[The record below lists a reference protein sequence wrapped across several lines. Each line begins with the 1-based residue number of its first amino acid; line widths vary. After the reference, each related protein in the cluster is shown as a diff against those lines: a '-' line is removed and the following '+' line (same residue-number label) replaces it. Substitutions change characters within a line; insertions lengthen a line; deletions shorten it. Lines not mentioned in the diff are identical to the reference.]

1 MLILRERSLVNKEN
15 ACKKWHNT
23 EEDTLIG
30 YIFIRRSHSVETM
43 NKYILLL
50 VRWLVGLLFIFS
62 GLVKANDPLGLSYKM
77 QEFFEVWG
85 WHGLAPYTLGLS
97 ILMIAFEIVA
107 GVAVILGWQMRL
119 FAWLLLLLILFFTFL
134 TGYAV
139 FSGKIKTCGCFGDC
153 IPLTALQSFYK
164 DLFLLAAIL
173 FLFYHRK
180 QIQPTLNTRVSV
192 VLLILAT
199 VLSFDAQW
207 YVLKHLPFV
216 DCLPYKKDSRI
227 LEQMKAPPGS
237 IPDSTVISFV
247 YKKAGQQVEFTADQ
261 FPDDFDDS
269 VYQFVSRY
277 DKVVRPGN
285 ASPPI
290 KDFMM
295 QPETGVDTT
304 QAWLSVPGKKWLLVT
319 SGLSDTATAWRAPL
333 QGIYQSARQS
343 QTPFVV
349 LTSQQASTAAWMQA
363 SGMGDALL
371 LKCDY
376 VAIKTAARTNPTLY
390 LLDGDRILQKWGYAD
405 FNKVKP

>member
-1 MLILRERSLVNKEN
+1 MIEKSGDSPSPDFFAVLVLAPNP
-15 ACKKWHNT
+15 
-23 EEDTLIG
+23 L
-30 YIFIRRSHSVETM
+30 IFIDLTMVSYPM
-43 NKYILLL
+43 NKYLLL
-50 VRWLVGLLFIFS
+50 VVRWLVGLLFIFS
-62 GLVKANDPLGLSYKM
+62 GLVKANDPLGLSYKT

-85 WHGLAPYTLGLS
+85 WHGLTSYTLGLS

-119 FAWLLLLLILFFTFL
+119 FAWLLLGLILFFTFL

-153 IPLTALQSFYK
+153 IPLTALQSFWK

-173 FLFYHRK
+173 YLFYHRK
-180 QIQPTLNTRVSV
+180 QIQPSLPTRVSV
-192 VLLILAT
+192 ILLILTT

-216 DCLPYKKDSRI
+216 DCLPYKENSRI

-247 YKKAGQQVEFTADQ
+247 YQKAGQRVEFTADQ
-261 FPDDFDDS
+261 FPADFDDS
-269 VYQFVSRY
+269 LYQFVSRY
-277 DKVVRPGN
+277 DKVVRQGN

-295 QPETGVDTT
+295 QTESGTDTT
-304 QAWLSVPGKKWLLVT
+304 QAWLSTPGKKWMLIT
-319 SGLSDTATAWRAPL
+319 SGLTDTATAWKAAL
-333 QGIYQSARQS
+333 HGIYQSAQSS

-349 LTSQQASTAAWMQA
+349 LTSRPAETATWLQVT
-363 SGMGDALL
+363 GMPGALL
-371 LKCDY
+371 WKCDY

-405 FNKVKP
+405 FNKVKTTP